1 MRLLFTFIL
10 AVSVIPAAYAQGTKV
25 LSAPQAEPDDWIT
38 GNVESAKLSA
48 TRLNAIEKALRAGE
62 FKKITSVLI
71 ARKGKLVYE
80 NYFGGSDSSAPRNT
94 RSNIRNTR
102 RVGAVVVNGRYLTKE
117 ILQKML
123 SDVEK

>member
-1 MRLLFTFIL
+1 M
-10 AVSVIPAAYAQGTKV
+10 
-25 LSAPQAEPDDWIT
+25 LSAPQAEPDGWIT

-48 TRLNAIEKALRAGE
+48 TRLNAMENALRAGE
-62 FKKITSVLI
+62 FKKITSVLT

-80 NYFGGSDSSAPRNT
+80 NYFGGSDSSALRNT

-102 RVGAVVVNGRYLTKE
+102 RGGAVVVNGRYLTKE